1 MQRSA
6 SSAPSHERTNAQIY
20 DAYGQAIAT
29 LALRGQAPYQVS
41 SRASR
46 PESRALSSDGNSGVY
61 PGALRLAPPLSVRPY
76 SLSTGL
82 FLRAYARAHRLA
94 HPQFVSPSQALTLV
108 RIHFGPEHPV
118 TRRGARSI
126 ELPRK
131 SSVLRV
137 PTVLTES
144 GSNFDDLGRSVSGR
158 AGDVRRDST
167 GTSVVRPIAFGSLS
181 TCPDDVHRDSPAW
194 RRFLRQSRSNRV
206 FPVSQTFA
214 IVPPPSTPSREDGLL
229 RVKRMVDTASARWG
243 VEFRDAPVGRGFS
256 RQADGDGNPVSVVA
270 LPAFDQDAV
279 ARGGGPWASHDAYL
293 SHLVV
298 ETSHACGYEQARR
311 DPQSRPDPLRA
322 HSSSSSSSDRSAFV
336 REDMVAH
343 IAALE
348 FITGA
353 GFTFTPL
360 RRIFQPGSSDV
371 QARALLEPGGY
382 EGITSSASRSL
393 RMLCGLEPTR
403 DEERALRGRL
413 VISGSQDVDDSQIPL
428 PLGRELGFTSAGD
441 GSVGGTGGVAGGGSQ
456 NNPAP
461 AEKILEHRPERI
473 HQPPLRDAGQR
484 HLPHH
489 LDPQSSDERKVVD
502 PHHLL
507 ATLPLARA
515 AGDAVGVDRPSCD
528 PGKRPGSRQPDRSST
543 RSR

>member
-181 TCPDDVHRDSPAW
+181 TCRCSSGRVRLGAVSCGRVAPIGCFLYRRRSPLSRLRRLRRARTACCVSSGW
-194 RRFLRQSRSNRV
+194 SIRLQHVGASSFAMLRLVGGSPGRPMVTVIQFPLLRFLL
-206 FPVSQTFA
+206 
-214 IVPPPSTPSREDGLL
+214 STRMPLL
-229 RVKRMVDTASARWG
+229 AG
-243 VEFRDAPVGRGFS
+243 VV
-256 RQADGDGNPVSVVA
+256 
-270 LPAFDQDAV
+270 
-279 ARGGGPWASHDAYL
+279 
-293 SHLVV
+293 
-298 ETSHACGYEQARR
+298 
-311 DPQSRPDPLRA
+311 
-322 HSSSSSSSDRSAFV
+322 
-336 REDMVAH
+336 
-343 IAALE
+343 
-348 FITGA
+348 
-353 GFTFTPL
+353 
-360 RRIFQPGSSDV
+360 
-371 QARALLEPGGY
+371 
-382 EGITSSASRSL
+382 
-393 RMLCGLEPTR
+393 
-403 DEERALRGRL
+403 RGRL
-413 VISGSQDVDDSQIPL
+413 
-428 PLGRELGFTSAGD
+428 T
-441 GSVGGTGGVAGGGSQ
+441 
-456 NNPAP
+456 
-461 AEKILEHRPERI
+461 
-473 HQPPLRDAGQR
+473 
-484 HLPHH
+484 
-489 LDPQSSDERKVVD
+489 
-502 PHHLL
+502 
-507 ATLPLARA
+507 TLI
-515 AGDAVGVDRPSCD
+515 
-528 PGKRPGSRQPDRSST
+528 
-543 RSR
+543 